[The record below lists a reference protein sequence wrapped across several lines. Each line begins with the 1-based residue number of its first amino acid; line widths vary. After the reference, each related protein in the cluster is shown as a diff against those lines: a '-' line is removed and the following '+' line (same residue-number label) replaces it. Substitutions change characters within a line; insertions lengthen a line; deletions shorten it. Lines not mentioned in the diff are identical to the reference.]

1 MTTVTD
7 AQLRDQLLE
16 RRARLQ
22 AVTATAADSGL
33 LDLLALVDRALDDI
47 EDGTYGRCDVCGD
60 PVEPERLAA
69 DPLVRLCIDHLTPS
83 QRRDLERDLET
94 AARIQAALLP
104 RGEPAL
110 PGWDLGYRY
119 RPAGPVSGDYVDL
132 VPANGG
138 GAWFAFGDVSGKG
151 VSASILMAHLQ
162 AILRGLAAGGSPL
175 AELLAAANRIFCES
189 TLAGHYATAVIGRLD
204 SDGVLE
210 LGNAG
215 HWSPLLRAGG
225 QVRALP
231 ATGLPLGMFCDARYG
246 VERFELAAGDALVL
260 YTDGLSESRNG
271 DGEEYGSERLAAVL
285 ERGGGASSAEL
296 VEACLADLAAFT
308 GGGAPGD
315 DLTVMAVR
323 RVG

>member
-1 MTTVTD
+1 MTTVTEI
-7 AQLRDQLLE
+7 QLRDQLLA

-22 AVTATAADSGL
+22 SAASASADSGL
-33 LDLLALVDRALDDI
+33 LELLERVDRALHDLDD
-47 EDGTYGRCDVCGD
+47 GSYGRCEVCGD

-69 DPLVRLCIDHLTPS
+69 DPLARLCIDHLTAS

-104 RGEPAL
+104 RREPAL

-119 RPAGPVSGDYVDL
+119 RPAGPVSGDYLDL
-132 VPANGG
+132 VPAAGG

-162 AILRGLAAGGSPL
+162 AILRGLAAGGSSL
-175 AELLAAANRIFCES
+175 SELLAAANRIFCES
-189 TLAGHYATAVIGRLD
+189 TLAGHYATAVIGRLGP
-204 SDGVLE
+204 DGVLE

-215 HWSPLLRAGG
+215 HWSPLLRSGG
-225 QVRALP
+225 RVRTLP
-231 ATGLPLGMFCDARYG
+231 ASGLPLGMFRDARYG
-246 VERFELAAGDALVL
+246 VERFELSAGDALVL

-271 DGEEYGSERLAAVL
+271 DGEEYGSDRLAAL
-285 ERGGGASSAEL
+285 LGRGDGASAAEL
-296 VEACLADLAAFT
+296 VDACLADLAAFT

-323 RVG
+323 RV